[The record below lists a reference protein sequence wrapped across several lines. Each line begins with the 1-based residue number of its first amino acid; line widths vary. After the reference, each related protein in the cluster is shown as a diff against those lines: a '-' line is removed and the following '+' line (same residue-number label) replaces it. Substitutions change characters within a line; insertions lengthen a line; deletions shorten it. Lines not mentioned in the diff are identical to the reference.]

1 MIFSSLQTEVKRRST
16 LDQGGNQFDAAIKNA
31 INFSIRKIAR
41 SALWRQLR
49 KTTTFDTET
58 SYTTGSGGG
67 TFTNGSKSVTM
78 VGATLITDGI
88 QPGRKVTLQGSTKKF
103 VIKTITGE
111 TTFTVDINYDGTT
124 ISGTGTYE
132 ILPKEEYVLPIQ
144 VSHRIF
150 LRHREFGN
158 PLTLNYIPDQEF
170 YARGIDDNQTGT
182 PTSYRMWGENMTLAK
197 PLEASVVT
205 ISSSSSSDTSISTT
219 VFGTVAGYPDS
230 EVITTNGSDG
240 TTAVAGTKSF
250 TEIWGY
256 SKSASSVGRIAA
268 TTNSANVTVAVIPAG
283 NVTEGSNLAR
293 VQLYPLPSAVFPVTV
308 QYYLDPLDL
317 VNAGDVSPL
326 GSDFD
331 EAIILLATSK
341 LDYETNK
348 VEGDRFFALY
358 NDEIKSL
365 KKVNTDKIDWFPTLQ
380 RAKHSISG
388 RGFGSSVHPFL
399 NYNQVGSNF
408 GPRG

>member
-1 MIFSSLQTEVKRRST
+1 MIFSGLQAEVKRRST
-16 LDQGGNQFDAAIKNA
+16 LDQGGNQFDQAIKNA
-31 INFSIRKIAR
+31 INFSIRKISR
-41 SALWRQLR
+41 DALWRQLR
-49 KTTTFDTET
+49 RTTTFDTET

-111 TTFTVDINYDGTT
+111 TTFTIDQNYDGTT
-124 ISGTGTYE
+124 INGTGTYS

-144 VSHRIF
+144 VSHRMF
-150 LRHREFGN
+150 LRHGEFGN
-158 PLTLNYIPDQEF
+158 PLTLSYIPDQDF
-170 YARGIDDNQTGT
+170 YKRGIDDNQTGT
-182 PTSYRMWGENMTLAK
+182 PTAYRMWSENMTLAK

-205 ISSSSSSDTSISTT
+205 ISSSSTSDTSISTT
-219 VFGTVAGYPDS
+219 VFGTVGGYPDS
-230 EVITTNGSDG
+230 ETIITNGSDG
-240 TTAVAGTKSF
+240 TTTVAGSKSF
-250 TEIWGY
+250 TEIWGFV
-256 SKSASSVGRIAA
+256 KSASSVGRITA
-268 TTNSANVTVAVIPAG
+268 TTNSGNVTVAVIPAG
-283 NVTEGSNLAR
+283 NTTEGSNLAR
-293 VQLYPLPSAVFPVTV
+293 VQLYPLPDSVFPITV
-308 QYYLDPLDL
+308 QYYIEPLDL

-348 VEGDRFFALY
+348 IEGDRMFALY
-358 NDEIKSL
+358 KDEIKSL
-365 KKVNTDKIDWFPTLQ
+365 RKVNTDKIDWFPKLK
-380 RAKHSISG
+380 RAKNSISG
-388 RGFGSSVHPFL
+388 HGFSSSVHPFL

-408 GPRG
+408 GPRV